1 MDFGTKIVEAFGKYM
16 AEVNGQIVTFDS
28 ESEAQT
34 AVVLAEKSE
43 SMTARAKLY
52 CDERGLEG
60 KNAVGK
66 TRIITDFLAF
76 EATVSEEVLEDTE
89 I

>member
-1 MDFGTKIVEAFGKYM
+1 MFEDKIVEAFGKYM
-16 AEVNGQIVTFDS
+16 AEIDGQIVTFDDKS
-28 ESEAQT
+28 AAET
-34 AVVLAEKSE
+34 AVVLSEQSE
-43 SMTARAKLY
+43 SMTARAKAY

-66 TRIITDFLAF
+66 CRIITDFLAF
-76 EATVSEEVLEDTE
+76 EATLSVEEKEDTE